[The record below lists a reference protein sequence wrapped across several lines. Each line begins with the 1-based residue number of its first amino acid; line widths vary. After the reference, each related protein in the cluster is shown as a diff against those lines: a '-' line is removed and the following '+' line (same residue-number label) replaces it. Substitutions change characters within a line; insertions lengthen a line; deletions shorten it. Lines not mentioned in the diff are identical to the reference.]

1 MTLRKTLAITIFA
14 ACVAS
19 AVFVAAQDTTTTST
33 SQSGQA
39 TQQTQVESAEILAVN
54 GNELIV
60 RMSDG
65 QIKHV
70 TPAPGATAM
79 VDGKELGIKDA
90 KPGMKLTRTITTT
103 TTPKTIT
110 TIRTIKGRVWY
121 VNAPNTVILSL
132 NNGKNRQYKVPP
144 NQVFDIDG
152 QKQTVFDLR
161 KGMQVTATVIKEVP
175 DVTVSQA
182 KTLTGKLPPP
192 PPPPEVVPP
201 APEMQ
206 GALLIEEEVVE
217 VPVPVETA
225 QALPQTGS
233 VLPLIGLLGL
243 LALGSSLGMKVIRH
257 NA

>member
-1 MTLRKTLAITIFA
+1 MTSLRTLAITFFA
-14 ACVAS
+14 ACVVS
-19 AVFVAAQDTTTTST
+19 ATLAAAQDTSTTTT

-39 TQQTQVESAEILAVN
+39 TQQTQVDSAEILAVN

-79 VDGKELGIKDA
+79 VDGKELGIQDA

-103 TTPKTIT
+103 TTPKTIS
-110 TIRTIKGRVWY
+110 TIRTIKGTVWF
-121 VNAPNTVILSL
+121 VSAPSTVILTL
-132 NNGKNRQYKVPP
+132 GDGKNRQYKVPP
-144 NQVFDIDG
+144 KQVFDIDG
-152 QKQTVFDLR
+152 QKKTVFDLR
-161 KGMQVTATVIKEVP
+161 KGMRVTATVIKEVP
-175 DVTVSQA
+175 EVAVSQA
-182 KTLTGKLPPP
+182 KSVTGELPPP
-192 PPPPEVVPP
+192 PPPAVVPP

-233 VLPLIGLLGL
+233 QLPLIGLLGL
-243 LALGSSLGMKVIRH
+243 LVLGFSLGVKLVRR
-257 NA
+257 AA